1 MLGCAARPGNL
12 GVHRAVRGGSGSS
25 ETLERCRIPSVNS
38 GRLTASK
45 TTLGYFR
52 ESGAQGEGPRVRI
65 RLPPPGSHEQI
76 EPSGELTTGRK
87 QTYLTGEGLTVRIAF
102 PPAASLARALSLER
116 DRRFE
121 SRSLRCRVI
130 QTRSSRP
137 GVPLRDLRDRQKDR
151 STVAP
156 ASISEPPH
164 VFLTVLRA
172 ETFCPLSSLLQLL
185 CDLAQ
190 LALRLRTETAQS
202 TRQTGTVWG
211 QPFGAIIRL
220 DK

>member
-87 QTYLTGEGLTVRIAF
+87 QTYSDGRGTDGSNPIPSSRESANPRSRSVV
-102 PPAASLARALSLER
+102 ALSPKWHLHR
-116 DRRFE
+116 LHLYLPSPARRR
-121 SRSLRCRVI
+121 RS
-130 QTRSSRP
+130 TAP
-137 GVPLRDLRDRQKDR
+137 PLATAYRRQK
-151 STVAP
+151 
-156 ASISEPPH
+156 E
-164 VFLTVLRA
+164 
-172 ETFCPLSSLLQLL
+172 SLNAR
-185 CDLAQ
+185 CSR
-190 LALRLRTETAQS
+190 RLRTSNAASEQHH
-202 TRQTGTVWG
+202 
-211 QPFGAIIRL
+211 P
-220 DK
+220 DPDDHH